1 MACGSNWEMLAS
13 HLPPIHRFVKLT
25 SDHLA
30 LSSTRTSVLGVA
42 WASTS
47 RRRTRKGCHPAIRAP
62 LAEVTD
68 PAFTLTPDPHACSP
82 TLTTPSLTPTLTPT
96 LTPALTPTLVVA
108 AACPKGHYRT
118 GCGGMQLHDD
128 SSDTRTQH
136 VQSHGEPVRLLAWV
150 LWLEAA
156 LFRSNT
162 SRQSPTSPVCFNP
175 GATPWA
181 IARSVRWATTRTT
194 S

>member
-62 LAEVTD
+62 IVEVTD
-68 PAFTLTPDPHACSP
+68 PAFTLNPDPHACSP
-82 TLTTPSLTPTLTPT
+82 TLTPSLTPTMTPT
-96 LTPALTPTLVVA
+96 LTPALAPTLVV
-108 AACPKGHYRT
+108 C
-118 GCGGMQLHDD
+118 
-128 SSDTRTQH
+128 
-136 VQSHGEPVRLLAWV
+136 
-150 LWLEAA
+150 
-156 LFRSNT
+156 
-162 SRQSPTSPVCFNP
+162 
-175 GATPWA
+175 
-181 IARSVRWATTRTT
+181 RSVRDGPVPHRLRRVAVP
-194 S
+194 